1 MVATETLPRT
11 PRGRAGFALAEVLVA
26 MVILAFGLMAVQS
39 MALGASQ
46 MIRKADLT
54 TQYTLVG
61 SHRLEELLTS
71 ARMGTTPPSG
81 AGTQSLADGTIVDWS
96 VVTANAGT
104 SGATLY
110 TVRVTVTPA
119 STLAARVRLA
129 PITLTGQAVRG

>member
-1 MVATETLPRT
+1 VVVTEALPRP

-71 ARMGTTPPSG
+71 ARIGTPPSG
-81 AGTQSLADGTIVDWS
+81 TGTQSLADGTIVDWT
-96 VVTANAGT
+96 VTTTNAGT

-110 TVRVTVTPA
+110 RVRVTVTPA
-119 STLAARVRLA
+119 STLAARVRLD